1 MKKLILPALCVL
13 ALAACNDKQEPAK
26 PAQSEQSAAK
36 PANDV
41 AAQLAAK
48 EAQEQALAQKTLIAG
63 QEWLAE
69 NAKKDGVKTTKSG
82 LQYKVIK
89 SGPADGKHPGPEQF
103 VCVNYAGHLIGSDK
117 DFDSSYARG
126 IPAAFPSNRLIKG
139 WVEALH
145 MMKPGD
151 KWELYIPTDLAYGAR
166 GTGADGPI
174 GPNEAL
180 IFDVE
185 LIKNLDISMDEY
197 MKTYAKNPLLDC
209 SADN

>member
-1 MKKLILPALCVL
+1 MKKLLLPALCVL
-13 ALAACNDKQEPAK
+13 ALAACGDKKEPARPEQ
-26 PAQSEQSAAK
+26 PAASPEQ
-36 PANDV
+36 
-41 AAQLAAK
+41 AQ
-48 EAQEQALAQKTLIAG
+48 QQALAQKTLIAG
-63 QEWLAE
+63 REWLAE
-69 NAKKDGVKTTKSG
+69 NAKEEGVQTTKSG
-82 LQYKVIK
+82 LQYKVLK
-89 SGPADGKHPGPEQF
+89 SGPEDGKHPGPEQF

-126 IPAAFPSNRLIKG
+126 IPAAFPSNALIKG

-151 KWELYIPTDLAYGAR
+151 KWELYIPTELAYGAR

-185 LIKNLDISMDEY
+185 LIKNLDISKDEY
-197 MKTYAKNPLLDC
+197 MKTYAQNPLLDC
-209 SADN
+209 SADE